1 MIRCGVYLRQ
11 SEDAEGNELA
21 TSRQWDEIIE
31 KIITPRGWEPVRY
44 ADNDRTAVGE
54 KRSLPERDRML
65 RDIESGDLQAIAVW
79 DCDRLYREPVDLER
93 IISLA
98 DKHHTLLATVT
109 GDVDLG
115 TDNGRLFA
123 RIKGAVAKAETERRS
138 VRQKAKYRQLAEA
151 GENLSH
157 RRSFGRLDDGSLHP
171 MEAPALAEAYELVLA
186 GHSVTSILS
195 DWNRRKLRTSLGNAW
210 RSPTQLTTILRNP
223 RNAGLKSY
231 NGVVL
236 GMDPGWD
243 PIVPIDVWKAVG
255 DILTDPS
262 RRPVDVARK
271 HQLTGIMRCGE
282 CVALKADPIGRM
294 RPSKTSAKVSPSP
307 IYQCR
312 ECFRTRVLMSEA
324 DDHVIGLTVARLSR
338 PDAAELLIDQKAPD
352 LEAKRIEADA
362 LRVRLKTQ
370 AILFADGEIDAEQ
383 LKVGTARMKSNLK
396 AIEDAI
402 EDANRSRLF
411 KGIVGKDAKKFPG
424 LHLDRR
430 RAVIDALM
438 TLTLERRSMRRP
450 FDPESIVVDWRA

>member
-21 TSRQWDEIIE
+21 TSRQWAEIIE

-65 RDIESGDLQAIAVW
+65 RDVESGDLQAIAVW
-79 DCDRLYREPVDLER
+79 DCDRLYREPMDLEH
-93 IISLA
+93 IIAVA

-138 VRQKAKYRQLAEA
+138 ARQKAKYRQLAES
-151 GENLSH
+151 GDNHSS
-157 RRSFGRLDDGSLHP
+157 RRSFGRFPDGSLHP
-171 MEAPALAEAYELVLA
+171 IEAPELNRAYERVLM
-186 GHSVTSILS
+186 GQSSGSILA
-195 DWNRRKLRTSLGNAW
+195 DWNVRGIPTSLGNEWKSA
-210 RSPTQLTTILRNP
+210 TQLTTILKNP

-231 NGVVL
+231 NGEIL
-236 GMDPGWD
+236 GWD
-243 PIVPIDVWKAVG
+243 LGWEPIVALDVWKAVVEKLG
-255 DILTDPS
+255 DES

-271 HQLTGIMRCGE
+271 HLLTGIMRCGE
-282 CVALKADPIGRM
+282 CAAVERVAKM
-294 RPSKTSAKVSPSP
+294 RPSKTGAKLLP

-312 ECFRTRVLMSEA
+312 YCFRTRVSMAEA
-324 DDHVIGLTVARLSR
+324 DDHVRDLVVARLSR

-352 LEAKRIEADA
+352 LDAKRIEAAA
-362 LRVRLKTQ
+362 LRERLKTQ

-383 LKVGTARMKSNLK
+383 LKVGTSRMKSKLK

-411 KGIVGKDAKKFPG
+411 KGVVGQDAKLFPD

-430 RAVIDALM
+430 RAIVDALM
-438 TLTLERRSMRRP
+438 TLTLERRSMRKP
-450 FDPESIVVDWRA
+450 FDPESIVVDWKGF